1 MDELYWLLL
10 PFAAVVGWLAASHR
24 GGKSG
29 RRTGSLL
36 DPEGFVLPPLHL
48 FDLGAFVCAPGL
60 TVTG

>member
-36 DPEGFVLPPLHL
+36 DPDYFK
-48 FDLGAFVCAPGL
+48 GL
-60 TVTG
+60 NYLLNEQPD